1 MPAFMRVLRILSVVW
16 ALAAVIGMGQAVKP
30 SIEGQS
36 MLADWAKSFGW
47 LVGMQLH
54 WTGRETAES
63 MRALLAESAM
73 QIVFYFGWIVALLA
87 TRPRKKDGPGGDF
100 GTFTKHPGVRR

>member
-1 MPAFMRVLRILSVVW
+1 MAVLLRVLRVVSIIW

-47 LVGMQLH
+47 LLGMQLH
-54 WTGRETAES
+54 WTGRETAEG
-63 MRALLAESAM
+63 MRALLAHSTL
-73 QIVFYFGWIVALLA
+73 QVVFYFGWIVALLA
-87 TRPRKKDGPGGDF
+87 TRPRDRNRSGSGF
-100 GTFTKHPGVRR
+100 GTFDKHPGIR